1 MLEVS
6 KIFLNKKIIKYIF
19 LVAIMFRF
27 IYLNYMNWKYGYF
40 TTGIPGV
47 QYWLDSERYLLG
59 AESIL
64 NGTSIIGR
72 GNQYFGYMIFIAL
85 IKFIGLPLEFVLIFQ
100 IIISIIAAFTLFN
113 LAKYITGNSISGYV
127 AISLYMLN
135 PFINTWHTFI
145 LTESL
150 YSSCVIF
157 SCWAFYKVLKFRS
170 YKYIIIFIIIL
181 LSTIFIRPNGWIF
194 LPIFICFFIFYSK
207 LKLKVKISSVI
218 IIFFSFIILANSIPT
233 LQKAI
238 NVTTPIELMKKGE
251 VIWGH
256 PELRTE
262 MPKEEIKNQENWSQG
277 YKYIIKHPFACSKL
291 AFLRVGNMFI
301 QVRSHHST
309 IYKAHILLWIIPA
322 YFLAFL
328 GIIKYRKSMIMRIF
342 LAVIVGHAFIVALTY
357 ATHESRFLIYI
368 LPLIYLLSG
377 CGFISVLQKV
387 APFLIKQKTSLKRI
401 MYKKNNQDS
410 SKNKDCNPF

>member
-207 LKLKVKISSVI
+207 LKRKVKISSVI

-342 LAVIVGHAFIVALTY
+342 LAVIAGHAFIVALTY

>member
-6 KIFLNKKIIKYIF
+6 KIFLTKKTFKYIF
-19 LVAIMFRF
+19 LIAIMFRF

-40 TTGIPGV
+40 TTGIPGI

-85 IKFIGLPLEFVLIFQ
+85 IKFIGLPLKFVIVFQ

-127 AISLYMLN
+127 AISLYILN

-150 YSSCVIF
+150 YSSFVIF
-157 SCWAFYKVLKFRS
+157 SCWAFYKALNSRS
-170 YKYIIIFIIIL
+170 YKYIILFIIIL
-181 LSTIFIRPNGWIF
+181 LATIFIRPNGWIF
-194 LPIFICFFIFYSK
+194 LPIFIYFFIFYSK

-238 NVTTPIELMKKGE
+238 NVTTPVELMKKGE

-256 PELRTE
+256 PELRIE
-262 MPKEEIKNQENWSQG
+262 MPTEEIKNQENWSQG
-277 YKYIIKHPFACSKL
+277 YKYIIKHPFSCTKL
-291 AFLRVGNMFI
+291 AFLRIGNMFI
-301 QVRSHHST
+301 QIRPHHSI

-328 GIIKYRKSMIMRIF
+328 GIIKYRKSMIIRIV

-368 LPLIYLLSG
+368 LPIIYLLSG
-377 CGFISVLQKV
+377 CGFVSVLQKV
-387 APFLIKQKTSLKRI
+387 TPFLTKQKAALKRR
-401 MYKKNNQDS
+401 MYKRDVQDS
-410 SKNKDCNPF
+410 SKNKGSI